1 MGGALTEEGFDTP
14 VTAFVQ
20 HDDLDNLLALDKR
33 VGSLVG
39 VRGHGAGTWRLAKL
53 LSLVKKDGVLW
64 GWHCTELVRL
74 KPVVN

>member
-1 MGGALTEEGFDTP
+1 MGGALTEEGLDTP

-20 HDDLDNLLALDKR
+20 HDDLDNLLALDER
-33 VGSLVG
+33 VGPLVG
-39 VRGHGAGTWRLAKL
+39 VRGHRAGAWCLAQL
-53 LSLVKKDGVLW
+53 PPLVKKGGALW

>member
-1 MGGALTEEGFDTP
+1 MGGALTEEGLDTP

-20 HDDLDNLLALDKR
+20 HNDLDNLLTLDECF
-33 VGSLVG
+33 GPLVR
-39 VRGHGAGTWRLAKL
+39 VRGHRTGTRCLEQL
-53 LSLVKKDGVLW
+53 PVLVKKGGALW